1 MLQIKKNDLPIGLT
15 ISVLLSL
22 FVNFSML
29 MRNYGFRFP
38 APKGV
43 PVSDVVK
50 VDEFF
55 LYFPL
60 IWFFLF
66 AFLLFVTD
74 SGLYRIGD
82 RLFGKREYKTI
93 LFANGITLFTGTM
106 LFVFHPLI
114 LNVCMN
120 LALHTPFPELRELFR
135 IHPNPQEM
143 MMHDPRINFG
153 VFPSGRVPPIF
164 LHPQITEHIFVLVTI
179 LLCALL
185 IHLLHGKQQMQLEY
199 EQLKTEKW
207 QTSYN
212 ALMGQV
218 NPHFFFN
225 SLSGLNALIRN
236 GEKEQTLTYL
246 DELSNVFRYILQ
258 SNQKEMVTLAEELQF
273 VKAYAYLLGEKI
285 TQNDTHVYLVNTGWT
300 GGPYGIGHRIAL
312 YHTRALVKAAQ
323 DGSLD
328 IAGYVHNDVFDVE
341 VPRDC
346 PGVPRELLDPR
357 GTWEDPEAYDKAAAE
372 LAAKFKENFE
382 KRYPDVDLKSMT
394 RAR

>member
-38 APKGV
+38 TPKGV

-185 IHLLHGKQQMQLEY
+185 IRLLHGKQQMQLEY

-212 ALMGQV
+212 ALMGQI

-273 VKAYAYLLGEKI
+273 VKAYAYLLGVRYEGCPWWK
-285 TQNDTHVYLVNTGWT
+285 
-300 GGPYGIGHRIAL
+300 
-312 YHTRALVKAAQ
+312 TR
-323 DGSLD
+323 
-328 IAGYVHNDVFDVE
+328 
-341 VPRDC
+341 
-346 PGVPRELLDPR
+346 
-357 GTWEDPEAYDKAAAE
+357 
-372 LAAKFKENFE
+372 
-382 KRYPDVDLKSMT
+382 
-394 RAR
+394 